1 MAYCSIVVGAGSFS
15 DLKERPGIA
24 HYLEHMIFMGSEK
37 YPDED
42 AFSKHLSANG
52 GDSNAYTED
61 ELTNYHF
68 SIKYDGL

>member
-1 MAYCSIVVGAGSFS
+1 
-15 DLKERPGIA
+15 
-24 HYLEHMIFMGSEK
+24 MIFMGSEK

-61 ELTNYHF
+61 EWTNYHF
-68 SIKYDGL
+68 SIKYDGLKHALDL